1 MRKGGPAVMRA
12 WNACLDCRIRKDALC
27 SVLPMEQ
34 LHQLSRASHRKRFRP
49 GTVLVASGE
58 QPDWCANVVSG
69 VIRLTKTL
77 SDGRQQIVGLL
88 FPSDFLGRPFKARA
102 PYAAEAATVVEACC
116 FSRRQFEQLLDEQPR
131 LKQLFLERTLDA
143 VDAARD
149 WMLLLGCKSA
159 EERVATLI
167 LLIARR
173 LHAASCEPCAERQQ
187 VRFDLPLSRMDMA
200 EYLGLRIETIS
211 RQLRRLG
218 AAGIITTSSRRTVT
232 VLDLPALERI
242 VEKGPA

>member
-1 MRKGGPAVMRA
+1 MPA
-12 WNACLDCRIRKDALC
+12 WNACLDCRIRNEALC
-27 SVLPMEQ
+27 GVVPMDE
-34 LHQLSRASHRKRFRP
+34 LAQLSRVSHRRRFRP
-49 GTVLVASGE
+49 GSVIVAGGE
-58 QPDWCANVVSG
+58 QPGCCANVVSG
-69 VIRLTKTL
+69 VIRLTRTL
-77 SDGRQQIVGLL
+77 ADGRQQIVGLL
-88 FPSDFLGRPFKARA
+88 FPSDFLGRPFKEHT
-102 PYAAEAATVVEACC
+102 PYSAEAATVVEVCC
-116 FSRRQFEQLLDEQPR
+116 FSQRQLEQMLEEQPA

-149 WMLLLGCKSA
+149 WMVLLGCKSA

-173 LHAASCEPCAERQQ
+173 LRGASCGPCAQRQQ

-218 AAGIITTSSRRTVT
+218 AAGIIATSSRRTVT
-232 VLDLPALERI
+232 VLDLPALERV
-242 VEKGPA
+242 VEKGRG

>member
-1 MRKGGPAVMRA
+1 MRA
-12 WNACLDCRIRKDALC
+12 WNACLDCRIRHDALC
-27 SVLPMEQ
+27 GVVPMERLSQ
-34 LHQLSRASHRKRFRP
+34 LNRASHRRRFRP
-49 GTVLVASGE
+49 GSVIVASGE

-88 FPSDFLGRPFKARA
+88 FPSDFLGRPFKERA
-102 PYAAEAATVVEACC
+102 PYSAEAATIVEVCC
-116 FSRRQFEQLLDEQPR
+116 FSQRHFEQLLEEQPP
-131 LKQLFLERTLDA
+131 LKHLFLERTLDA

-167 LLIARR
+167 VLIARR
-173 LHAASCEPCAERQQ
+173 LRAASCEPCAERRQ

-218 AAGIITTSSRRTVT
+218 AAGIIATSSRRTVT
-232 VLDLPALERI
+232 VLDLPALERV
-242 VEKGPA
+242 VEKGLA